1 MLKILEAVNG
11 TKLELATILGFYGFR
26 RSEVVGLKWSAVN
39 FDKNLISISF
49 TVTQYNR
56 DGKRIIEDKPRAK
69 NETSRRTLPMIPV
82 LRNKLLEMQE
92 AKKKWQK
99 LCGNSYI
106 KDYLEFVYVDELGD
120 RIKPDYITQS
130 FDTLMSKN
138 SFREFR
144 FHDLRHSCA
153 GFLLANGMSMKE
165 VQDWLGHSTFKI
177 TADTYAHLDFKSK
190 LNSADALSAGTAFAK
205 IPQ

>member
-1 MLKILEAVNG
+1 
-11 TKLELATILGFYGFR
+11 
-26 RSEVVGLKWSAVN
+26 
-39 FDKNLISISF
+39 
-49 TVTQYNR
+49 
-56 DGKRIIEDKPRAK
+56 
-69 NETSRRTLPMIPV
+69 MI

-99 LCGNSYI
+99 LCGNSYM

-130 FDTLMSKN
+130 FDTLISKN
-138 SFREFR
+138 GFRDFR

-165 VQDWLGHSTFKI
+165 VQDIRSRTKARNPVVSSLCWRRVRDS
-177 TADTYAHLDFKSK
+177 
-190 LNSADALSAGTAFAK
+190 NSC
-205 IPQ
+205 